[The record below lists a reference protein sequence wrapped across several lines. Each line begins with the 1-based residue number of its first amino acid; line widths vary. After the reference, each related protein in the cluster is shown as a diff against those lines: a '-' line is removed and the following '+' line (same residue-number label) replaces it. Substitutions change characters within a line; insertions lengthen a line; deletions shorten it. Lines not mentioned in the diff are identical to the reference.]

1 MAMRFLSL
9 GFPLPGP
16 RVDNYSFT
24 TAPSFFDYDAVVVD
38 PAALSRLVETLVD
51 GEESYH
57 THFEEPVAN
66 GLTTPEQVGLA
77 DVLRRRQD
85 EAARL
90 LADGKI
96 IVCFA
101 YPDVAHPR
109 VAGFTGCDRY
119 YWLPAPPGFQYREPD
134 LVPAEGTEAEATDA
148 VHPFAPFIAEI
159 HRHVGYRACFNDAA
173 PNFSRFGRVIARSR
187 GGAAV
192 GVELK
197 AGGGTIV
204 FLPTLHRPPAGEPR
218 YRLSETL
225 QQCIADLAGR
235 AMDEAE
241 PAWAAEIDLPG
252 LAERRQALAA
262 ADATQRQSL
271 AALEQAEAQVQE
283 RERFEGLLWQA
294 GSLGLGRLV
303 REAFGLLGFAV
314 PADDD
319 TPLTARMGA
328 RTLLVEAAGSDGAVG
343 MNAHHRLRARL
354 EEAIAAT
361 SEPPAGALVVN
372 GYRLRRPDDR
382 PRQYDDA
389 LAVAATSMRYCLLTS
404 ADLFDAVRASLAGD
418 ESAVADFRERLFHT
432 EGPLPARQ
440 AAASNP

>member
-1 MAMRFLSL
+1 MRFLSL

-24 TAPSFFDYDAVVVD
+24 TAPSFFDYDAIVVD
-38 PAALSRLVETLVD
+38 PAALSRLIETLVD

-57 THFEEPVAN
+57 THFEEPVEN

-77 DVLRRRQD
+77 DVLRRRQN
-85 EAARL
+85 ETNRL

-96 IVCFA
+96 VVCFA

-119 YWLPAPPGFQYREPD
+119 FWLPAPAGFQYREPD
-134 LVPAEGTEAEATDA
+134 LLPAEGTEAEATDN

-159 HRHVGYRACFNDAA
+159 HRHVGYRARFNDVA
-173 PNFSRFGRVIARSR
+173 PNFSRFGRVFARSR
-187 GGAAV
+187 GGGAV

-197 AGGGTIV
+197 AGGGTVV
-204 FLPTLHRPPAGEPR
+204 FLPALHRPPAGEPR
-218 YRLSETL
+218 YRLAETL

-235 AMDEAE
+235 ALDEAE
-241 PAWAAEIDLPG
+241 PAWAAEIHLPG
-252 LAERRQALAA
+252 LGERRQAVAA
-262 ADATQRQSL
+262 ADTAQRQAL
-271 AALEQAEAQVQE
+271 AALEQAEAQAE
-283 RERFEGLLWQA
+283 ELERFTGLLWQA
-294 GSLGLGRLV
+294 GSLGLGPLV
-303 REAFGLLGFAV
+303 RQAFGLLGFTV

-328 RTLLVEAAGSDGAVG
+328 RALLVETAGGDGAVG
-343 MNAHHRLRARL
+343 MNAHHRLRARM
-354 EEAIAAT
+354 EEGIAAT
-361 SEPPAGALVVN
+361 GEPAAGALVVN

-382 PRQYDDA
+382 PQQYDAA

-404 ADLFDAVRASLAGD
+404 GDLFEAVRASLAGD
-418 ESAVADFRERLFHT
+418 DAAVADFRERLFHT

-440 AAASNP
+440 TAASNP